1 MIADFFAGIFDMA
14 GSLVCHQLSSRSLYA
29 GMMKLPV
36 CARDMGIYSG
46 IFVSMLSLVAM
57 RRLKAQKPP
66 GIAVSVL
73 LCVLMLPMILD
84 GTLSYARLI
93 DTDNAKR
100 LYTGLFFGLAVPFF
114 LVPAAHFDVDGPNDR
129 PVLKNAA
136 ELIPVYAIGILLCKL
151 LLDGRVPYLAAG
163 SLFLAGLLLLLAR
176 VSYTIFARMQRFKR
190 QQVYL
195 LSFSGVL
202 LALAVLYLLSSFVL
216 HPLKD
221 VLLAV

>member
-73 LCVLMLPMILD
+73 LCLLMLPMILD
-84 GTLSYARLI
+84 GMLSYLGLI
-93 DTDNAKR
+93 GTDNAKR
-100 LYTGLFFGLAVPFF
+100 VYTGLFFGLAVPFF
-114 LVPAAHFDVDGPNDR
+114 LVPAAHYNTYGSNDR
-129 PVLKNAA
+129 PVLKSAA
-136 ELIPVYAIGILLCKL
+136 ELVPVCGAGILLCIL
-151 LLDGRVPYLAAG
+151 LLEGRVPYLAAG
-163 SLFLAGLLLLLAR
+163 LIFIAGLLFLLMR
-176 VSYTIFARMQRFKR
+176 VSYTIFARTRRFGSRKI
-190 QQVYL
+190 YL
-195 LSFSGVL
+195 LSFSGVV
-202 LALAVLYLLSSFVL
+202 LALAALYLLSSFVL

-221 VLLAV
+221 VLLTG